1 MSNQLIDRSISMNFL
16 AHAFLAGPD
25 PADRLGALLGDF
37 VKGALPGGLPP
48 AVASGVE
55 LHRRIDSFADTHPA
69 FRQSRARVSPERRRY
84 SGIMIDLFYDHFLA
98 LHWESFSDEPLEG
111 FAAGVYALMAAHEA
125 LLPQRLGRILPL
137 MRSQDWLAG
146 YRAPEAIATALD
158 RMAVHRMTRPNR
170 LAGSGIEL
178 EARYRE
184 FEQDFQAFLPDA
196 ASFAAAFRRSRREN
210 PSPTQH
216 TS

>member
-1 MSNQLIDRSISMNFL
+1 
-16 AHAFLAGPD
+16 
-25 PADRLGALLGDF
+25 
-37 VKGALPGGLPP
+37 
-48 AVASGVE
+48 VE